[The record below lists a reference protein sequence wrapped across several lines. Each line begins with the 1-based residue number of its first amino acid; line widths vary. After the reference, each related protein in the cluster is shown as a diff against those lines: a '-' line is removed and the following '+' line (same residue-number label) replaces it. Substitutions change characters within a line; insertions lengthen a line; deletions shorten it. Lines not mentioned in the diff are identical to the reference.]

1 VRKPVLQRN
10 ERKPKKV
17 DLIEDFCKIVNSS
30 FSKTPEKVSREK
42 K

>member
-1 VRKPVLQRN
+1 MNKPVLQRN

-30 FSKTPEKVSREK
+30 KTPEKVSRENK
-42 K
+42 